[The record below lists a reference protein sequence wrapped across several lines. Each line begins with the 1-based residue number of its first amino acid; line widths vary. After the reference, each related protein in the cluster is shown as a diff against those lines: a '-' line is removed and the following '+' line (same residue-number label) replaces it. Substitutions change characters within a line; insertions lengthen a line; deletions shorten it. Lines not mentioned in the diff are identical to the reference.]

1 MMSHGIFRFEWFCGI
16 KNPQNKQNFHEAFVT
31 VPLLCCLCVF
41 VGFVAE
47 QCTYVLFD
55 VIYNIYVV
63 VSWFICC
70 LFCSFMTVSCCV
82 LLSCLVS
89 L

>member
-1 MMSHGIFRFEWFCGI
+1 M
-16 KNPQNKQNFHEAFVT
+16 T
-31 VPLLCCLCVF
+31 VPLLCVF

-63 VSWFICC
+63 VSC
-70 LFCSFMTVSCCV
+70 LFYLLVICLFMVYLLSVLQFYDRVVLCFVVVSC
-82 LLSCLVS
+82 
-89 L
+89 